1 MMRNGWKRGYTM
13 EIQLQESIAW
23 IERLLKFGI
32 KPGLERME
40 WVLQQLGHPERRLKF
55 IHIAGTNG
63 KGSTVASITSVLR
76 EAGYHVGTFT
86 SPEMEEF
93 LDRIQYD
100 GENIS
105 GEAVTKLIRDI
116 QPVVD
121 QLENSKWG
129 PMTEF
134 EVLTILAILYF
145 AKVTYPDF
153 VVWETGLGGRLD
165 STNVVTP
172 LISAITNVG
181 YDHMHILGENLE
193 EIAREK
199 AGIIKSGVPVVTTAQ
214 DSRVQQILSS
224 IAMEKKATLY
234 RIDHEFSVIKK
245 DQGQLAETE
254 VFSFQGPFKTYQQLV
269 TSLFGAH
276 QVQNAGLAVMVLEIL
291 RQRYGICFEE
301 EQLRR
306 GLAKV
311 TWPGRFEVLQK
322 DPYMILDG
330 AHNVNGIDALVK
342 TVKERFGQ
350 RKAIVLFSVFR
361 DKDVAGIIKRIAGI
375 CKEVIVTEMN
385 HPRSTGVDEMA
396 TLFHKVNP
404 KLSVMKISDV
414 DLALSVFHKNRDPED
429 LLLVTGSLHFISD
442 VRKKLGKVNA

>member
-13 EIQLQESIAW
+13 EIALEASIAW
-23 IERLLKFGI
+23 MEQLLKFGI
-32 KPGLERME
+32 KPGLERMK

-63 KGSTVASITSVLR
+63 KGSTVAALTSVLR

-86 SPEMEEF
+86 SPEMEGF

-100 GENIS
+100 GENIA
-105 GEAVTKLIRDI
+105 GDAVVSLVQEIRPI
-116 QPVVD
+116 VEK
-121 QLENSKWG
+121 LENSQWG

-134 EVLTILAILYF
+134 EVLTVLAILYF

-165 STNVVTP
+165 STNVVIP

-193 EIAREK
+193 EIAKEK
-199 AGIIKSGVPVVTTAQ
+199 AGIIKNGVPVVTTA
-214 DSRVQQILSS
+214 DDPKVIQILSDV
-224 IAMEKKATLY
+224 AVEKKSTLY
-234 RIDHEFSVIKK
+234 RVNHEFSVSQK
-245 DQGQLAETE
+245 DLGHLEETE
-254 VFSFQGPFKTYQQLV
+254 RFSFQGPFKNYENLT
-269 TSLFGAH
+269 TSLIGAH

-291 RQRYGICFEE
+291 RQYYGIYFEE
-301 EQLRR
+301 EQIRL

-311 TWPGRFEVLQK
+311 TWPGRFEIIQK
-322 DPYMILDG
+322 DPCLILDG
-330 AHNVNGIDALVK
+330 AHNVNGVEALVK

-350 RKAIVLFSVFR
+350 KKLIILFSVFR
-361 DKDVAGIIKRIAGI
+361 DKDVAGIIQRIAVI

-385 HPRSTGVDEMA
+385 HPRSAGVDEMA
-396 TLFHKVNP
+396 ELFHKANP
-404 KLSVMKISDV
+404 NLPVKKTSDL
-414 DLALSVFHKNRDPED
+414 DLALSVFNKNRGPED
-429 LLLVTGSLHFISD
+429 LLLVTGSLHFISE

>member
-1 MMRNGWKRGYTM
+1 M
-13 EIQLQESIAW
+13 EIQLEESIAW

-93 LDRIQYD
+93 LDRIQFD

-145 AKVTYPDF
+145 AKFTHPDF

-199 AGIIKSGVPVVTTAQ
+199 AGIIKRGVPVVTTAQ

-224 IAMEKKATLY
+224 VAMEKEAKLY
-234 RIDHEFSVIKK
+234 RIDHEFSVNKK
-245 DQGQLAETE
+245 DQAQLAEAE
-254 VFSFQGPFKTYQQLV
+254 SFSFQGPFKTYQQLV
-269 TSLFGAH
+269 TSLVGAH

-291 RQRYGICFEE
+291 RHHYGICFEE

-311 TWPGRFEVLQK
+311 IWPGRFEVLQK

-330 AHNVNGIDALVK
+330 AHNVNGIEALIK

-350 RKAIVLFSVFR
+350 RKATVLFSVFR

-385 HPRSTGVDEMA
+385 HPRSAGVDEMA
-396 TLFHKVNP
+396 TLFHKANP

-414 DLALSVFHKNRDPED
+414 DLALSVFHKNCDPED